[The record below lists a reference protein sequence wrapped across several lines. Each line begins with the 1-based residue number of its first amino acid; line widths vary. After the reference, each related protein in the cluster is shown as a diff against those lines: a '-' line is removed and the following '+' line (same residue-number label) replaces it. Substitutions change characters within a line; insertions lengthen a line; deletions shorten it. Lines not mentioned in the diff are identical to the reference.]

1 MKLNNKKLIELRKK
15 RGITQTTM
23 SNDLGILGAN
33 LSRYESGS
41 VKNPSAAVVKA
52 IANYLECHMEDLLL
66 TGEELV
72 QPIPSRVDVHIYV
85 HWGEK

>member
-1 MKLNNKKLIELRKK
+1 MKLNNKKLIELRKE
-15 RGITQTTM
+15 RGITQKTM
-23 SNDLGILGAN
+23 SKDLNLQQAN

-41 VKNPSAAVVKA
+41 VQNPSAAVVKA

-72 QPIPSRVDVHIYV
+72 QPIPSRVDVHVYV
-85 HWGEK
+85 HWGE